1 MKEFLISLAVM
12 VIISLL
18 LLGICC
24 CLRVSSQEERN
35 NERQR
40 LAALPRL
47 RDIRAKIYLSGAI
60 TGNPDYMAQFDE
72 AEKELT
78 AKGWR
83 VLNPAKTSATLP
95 ATSYL
100 VYMQLSLVQMQ
111 DASAIYML
119 QGWERSP
126 GAVFEK
132 HVAESMG
139 YAVIF
144 QEAKA
149 NDRKRRDT

>member
-1 MKEFLISLAVM
+1 MKEFLISLAVT
-12 VIISLL
+12 VIISFL

-40 LAALPRL
+40 LAASRL
-47 RDIRAKIYLSGAI
+47 CDMRAKIYLSGAI

-78 AKGWR
+78 TKGWR

-144 QEAKA
+144 QEAKS
-149 NDRKRRDT
+149 K

>member
-18 LLGICC
+18 LLGICR

-40 LAALPRL
+40 LAASRL
-47 RDIRAKIYLSGAI
+47 CDMRAKIYLSGAI

-144 QEAKA
+144 QEAKS
-149 NDRKRRDT
+149 K

>member
-40 LAALPRL
+40 LAASRL
-47 RDIRAKIYLSGAI
+47 CDMRAKIYLSGAI

-83 VLNPAKTSATLP
+83 VLNPAKTSATP
-95 ATSYL
+95 ITKPTMPTTSVAMIIPISYL
-100 VYMQLSLVQMQ
+100 L
-111 DASAIYML
+111 IK
-119 QGWERSP
+119 WP
-126 GAVFEK
+126 
-132 HVAESMG
+132 
-139 YAVIF
+139 
-144 QEAKA
+144 
-149 NDRKRRDT
+149 DR

>member
-18 LLGICC
+18 LLGVCC

-40 LAALPRL
+40 LAASRL
-47 RDIRAKIYLSGAI
+47 CDMRAKIYLSGAI
-60 TGNPDYMAQFDE
+60 AGNPDYMAQFDE

-144 QEAKA
+144 QEAK
-149 NDRKRRDT
+149 RK

>member
-1 MKEFLISLAVM
+1 MKEFLISLALM

-24 CLRVSSQEERN
+24 CLRISSQEERN

-40 LAALPRL
+40 LAASRL
-47 RDIRAKIYLSGAI
+47 CDMRAKIYLSGAI
-60 TGNPDYMAQFDE
+60 TGNPDYMAQFAE

-144 QEAKA
+144 QEAKS
-149 NDRKRRDT
+149 K

>member
-40 LAALPRL
+40 LAASRL
-47 RDIRAKIYLSGAI
+47 CDMRAKIYLSGAI

-78 AKGWR
+78 EKGWR

-144 QEAKA
+144 QEAKS
-149 NDRKRRDT
+149 K

>member
-24 CLRVSSQEERN
+24 CLRVSSQEER
-35 NERQR
+35 QR
-40 LAALPRL
+40 LAASRL
-47 RDIRAKIYLSGAI
+47 CDMRAKIYLSGAI

-144 QEAKA
+144 QEAKS
-149 NDRKRRDT
+149 K

>member
-12 VIISLL
+12 VLISLL

-24 CLRVSSQEERN
+24 CMRVSSQEERN

-40 LAALPRL
+40 LAASRL
-47 RDIRAKIYLSGAI
+47 CDMRAKIYISGAI

-100 VYMQLSLVQMQ
+100 VYMQLSLLQMQ

-144 QEAKA
+144 QEEKS
-149 NDRKRRDT
+149 K

>member
-24 CLRVSSQEERN
+24 CLRVSSQEER
-35 NERQR
+35 QR
-40 LAALPRL
+40 LAASRL
-47 RDIRAKIYLSGAI
+47 CDMRAKIYLSGAI

-72 AEKELT
+72 AEKKLT

-144 QEAKA
+144 QEAKS
-149 NDRKRRDT
+149 K

>member
-40 LAALPRL
+40 LAASRL
-47 RDIRAKIYLSGAI
+47 CDMRAKIYLSGVI

-100 VYMQLSLVQMQ
+100 VYMQL
-111 DASAIYML
+111 
-119 QGWERSP
+119 
-126 GAVFEK
+126 
-132 HVAESMG
+132 
-139 YAVIF
+139 
-144 QEAKA
+144 
-149 NDRKRRDT
+149 

>member
-12 VIISLL
+12 VIISII
-18 LLGICC
+18 LLGIYC
-24 CLRVSSQEERN
+24 CLRVASQEERN
-35 NERQR
+35 DERQR
-40 LAALPRL
+40 LAATRL
-47 RDIRAKIYLSGAI
+47 CDMRAKIYLSGAI
-60 TGNPDYMAQFDE
+60 TGSPDYMAQFDE

-100 VYMQLSLVQMQ
+100 VYMQLSLVQLQ

-144 QEAKA
+144 QEAKS
-149 NDRKRRDT
+149 K

>member
-1 MKEFLISLAVM
+1 MKEFFNFPCGYGYYFPFTARH
-12 VIISLL
+12 LL
-18 LLGICC
+18 L
-24 CLRVSSQEERN
+24 LRVSSQEERN

-40 LAALPRL
+40 LAASRL
-47 RDIRAKIYLSGAI
+47 CDVRAKIYLSGAI

-144 QEAKA
+144 QEAKS
-149 NDRKRRDT
+149 K

>member
-12 VIISLL
+12 VIISIILL
-18 LLGICC
+18 DICR

-40 LAALPRL
+40 LAASRL
-47 RDIRAKIYLSGAI
+47 CDMRAKIYLSGAI

-144 QEAKA
+144 QEAKS
-149 NDRKRRDT
+149 K

>member
-12 VIISLL
+12 VIISLI

-40 LAALPRL
+40 LAASRL
-47 RDIRAKIYLSGAI
+47 CDMRAKIYLSGTI

-144 QEAKA
+144 QEAKS
-149 NDRKRRDT
+149 K

>member
-40 LAALPRL
+40 LAASRL
-47 RDIRAKIYLSGAI
+47 CDMRAKIYLSGAI

-132 HVAESMG
+132 HGAESMG

-144 QEAKA
+144 QEAKS
-149 NDRKRRDT
+149 K

>member
-40 LAALPRL
+40 LAASRL
-47 RDIRAKIYLSGAI
+47 CDMRAKIYLSGAI

-83 VLNPAKTSATLP
+83 VLNPAKTSATLH

-144 QEAKA
+144 QEAKS
-149 NDRKRRDT
+149 K

>member
-1 MKEFLISLAVM
+1 MKEFLIPLAVM
-12 VIISLL
+12 VIISLI

-24 CLRVSSQEERN
+24 CLRVASQEERN
-35 NERQR
+35 DERQR
-40 LAALPRL
+40 LAATRL
-47 RDIRAKIYLSGAI
+47 CDMRAKIYLSGAI

-144 QEAKA
+144 QEAKS
-149 NDRKRRDT
+149 K

>member
-12 VIISLL
+12 VIISFL

-40 LAALPRL
+40 LAASRL
-47 RDIRAKIYLSGAI
+47 CDMRAKIYLSGAI

-144 QEAKA
+144 QEAKS
-149 NDRKRRDT
+149 K

>member
-40 LAALPRL
+40 LAASRL
-47 RDIRAKIYLSGAI
+47 CDMRAKIYLSGAI
-60 TGNPDYMAQFDE
+60 TGNPDYMTQFDE

-95 ATSYL
+95 VTSYL

-144 QEAKA
+144 QEAKS
-149 NDRKRRDT
+149 K

>member
-40 LAALPRL
+40 LAASRL
-47 RDIRAKIYLSGAI
+47 CDMRAKIYLSEAI

-144 QEAKA
+144 QEAKS
-149 NDRKRRDT
+149 K

>member
-40 LAALPRL
+40 LAASRL
-47 RDIRAKIYLSGAI
+47 CDMRAKIYLSGAI
-60 TGNPDYMAQFDE
+60 TGTPDYMAQFDE

-139 YAVIF
+139 CAVIF
-144 QEAKA
+144 QEAKS
-149 NDRKRRDT
+149 K

>member
-40 LAALPRL
+40 LAASRL
-47 RDIRAKIYLSGAI
+47 CDMRAKIYLSGVI

-144 QEAKA
+144 QEAKS
-149 NDRKRRDT
+149 K

>member
-12 VIISLL
+12 VIIFLI

-24 CLRVSSQEERN
+24 CLRVASQEERN
-35 NERQR
+35 DERQR
-40 LAALPRL
+40 LAATRL
-47 RDIRAKIYLSGAI
+47 CDMRAKIYLSGAI

-144 QEAKA
+144 QEAKS
-149 NDRKRRDT
+149 K

>member
-24 CLRVSSQEERN
+24 LRISSQEERN

-40 LAALPRL
+40 LAASRL
-47 RDIRAKIYLSGAI
+47 CDMRAKIYLSGAI
-60 TGNPDYMAQFDE
+60 TGNPDYMAQFAE

-100 VYMQLSLVQMQ
+100 VYMQLSLLQMQ

-144 QEAKA
+144 QEAKS
-149 NDRKRRDT
+149 K

>member
-1 MKEFLISLAVM
+1 MKELLISLAVM
-12 VIISLL
+12 VIISLV
-18 LLGICC
+18 LLGVCR

-35 NERQR
+35 NELQR
-40 LAALPRL
+40 LAALPRF
-47 RDIRAKIYLSGAI
+47 RDMRAKIYLSGAI
-60 TGNPDYMAQFDE
+60 TNNPDYMAQFEE

-95 ATSYL
+95 STSYL

-111 DASAIYML
+111 DADAIYML

-139 YAVIF
+139 YAIF
-144 QEAKA
+144 FQAAKS
-149 NDRKRRDT
+149 K

>member
-40 LAALPRL
+40 LAASRL
-47 RDIRAKIYLSGAI
+47 CDMRAKIYLSGAI

-119 QGWERSP
+119 QSWERSP

-144 QEAKA
+144 QEAKS
-149 NDRKRRDT
+149 K

>member
-18 LLGICC
+18 LLGIYC

-40 LAALPRL
+40 LAASRL
-47 RDIRAKIYLSGAI
+47 CDMRAKIYLSGAI

-144 QEAKA
+144 QEAKS
-149 NDRKRRDT
+149 K

>member
-12 VIISLL
+12 VIISLV

-24 CLRVSSQEERN
+24 CLRVASQEERN
-35 NERQR
+35 AERQR
-40 LAALPRL
+40 LAATRL
-47 RDIRAKIYLSGAI
+47 CDMRAKIYLSGAV
-60 TGNPDYMAQFDE
+60 TSNPDYMAQFDE

-144 QEAKA
+144 QEAKS
-149 NDRKRRDT
+149 K

>member
-24 CLRVSSQEERN
+24 RLRVSSQEERN

-40 LAALPRL
+40 LAASRL
-47 RDIRAKIYLSGAI
+47 CDMRAKIYLSGAI

-144 QEAKA
+144 QEAKS
-149 NDRKRRDT
+149 K